1 VNKASKTIP
10 LILSYPGERTVN
22 KDTTLVLTN
31 ASQLLTLADGERPKR
46 SVGMSNLGLIER
58 GSVVVSGGRIVDV
71 GTTGEVERR
80 NRFDSAT
87 RVIDCS
93 GKVVCP
99 GFVDPHTHPVFAGF
113 RLDEYEMRT
122 AGATYQEIAEKGGGI
137 NASIQGVRKASMEEL
152 LEMAL
157 PRLDRFLLHGTTTI
171 EAKSGYGLSVED
183 ELKSLRIIAELNKR
197 HPLDIVPTFLG
208 AHAIPPEFKNDRKGY
223 LEILTGEMI
232 PAIAEEKLAGYCDV
246 FVEEGYFTADEARE
260 LLEAAGQHGL
270 RGRIH
275 ADELSSTGGAELAAE
290 LGAITADHLVHI
302 SVTGMEA
309 MARGGVIA
317 VLLPGTTFF
326 LGSSRYAPAREMID
340 RGVAVALATDF
351 NPGSSTTLNQ
361 QQVMTIA
368 VTQMGMKPAEAMTA
382 ATINAACAVGMEALA
397 GSIEEGKQADLIVM
411 DVKDF
416 REIPYIFGVNHCESV
431 VKRGRIVVESGKN
444 VPIDI

>member
-1 VNKASKTIP
+1 MDM
-10 LILSYPGERTVN
+10 G
-22 KDTTLVLTN
+22 D
-31 ASQLLTLADGERPKR
+31 
-46 SVGMSNLGLIER
+46 LGLIEG
-58 GSVVVSGGRIVDV
+58 GSVVILGERIVDV
-71 GTTGEVERR
+71 GTTGEVEWR
-80 NRFDSAT
+80 NRIDSTA
-87 RVIDCS
+87 RVIECS

-122 AGATYQEIAEKGGGI
+122 AGATYQEIAKKGGGI
-137 NASIQGVRKASMEEL
+137 NSSIRGVRAASKEEL

-183 ELKSLRIIAELNKR
+183 EMKSLRVIAELNEI

-208 AHAIPPEFKNDRKGY
+208 AHAIPPEFRNDRRRY

-232 PAIAEEKLAGYCDV
+232 PAIAEEKLARYCDV

-260 LLEAAGQHGL
+260 LLEVAGEYGL

-275 ADELSSTGGAELAAE
+275 ADELTSTGGAELAAE

-302 SVTGMEA
+302 SAEGMEA
-309 MARGGVIA
+309 MARRGIIA
-317 VLLPGTTFF
+317 VLLPATTFF
-326 LGSSRYAPAREMID
+326 LGSNRFAPARQMID
-340 RGVAVALATDF
+340 HGIAVALATDF
-351 NPGSSTTLNQ
+351 NPGSSTTSNQ

-382 ATINAACAVGMEALA
+382 ATINAACAVGMEEIA
-397 GSIEEGKQADLIVM
+397 GSIERGKQADLSVM
-411 DVKDF
+411 DVRDY
-416 REIPYIFGVNHCESV
+416 REIPYIFGVNHCETV
-431 VKRGRIVVESGKN
+431 VKRGRIVVENGKN

>member
-1 VNKASKTIP
+1 M
-10 LILSYPGERTVN
+10 G
-22 KDTTLVLTN
+22 D
-31 ASQLLTLADGERPKR
+31 
-46 SVGMSNLGLIER
+46 LGLIEG
-58 GSVVVSGGRIVDV
+58 GSVVILGERIVDV
-71 GTTGEVERR
+71 GTTGEVEWR
-80 NRFDSAT
+80 NRIDSTA
-87 RVIDCS
+87 RVIECS

-122 AGATYQEIAEKGGGI
+122 AGATYQEIAKKGGGI
-137 NASIQGVRKASMEEL
+137 NSSIRGVRAASKEEL

-183 ELKSLRIIAELNKR
+183 EMKSLRVIAELNEI

-208 AHAIPPEFKNDRKGY
+208 AHAIPPEFRNDRRRY

-232 PAIAEEKLAGYCDV
+232 PAIAEEKLARYCDV

-260 LLEAAGQHGL
+260 LLEVAGEYGL

-275 ADELSSTGGAELAAE
+275 ADELTSTGGAELAAE

-302 SVTGMEA
+302 SAEGMEA
-309 MARGGVIA
+309 MARRGIIA
-317 VLLPGTTFF
+317 VLLPATTFF
-326 LGSSRYAPAREMID
+326 LGSNRFAPARQMID
-340 RGVAVALATDF
+340 HGIAVALATDF
-351 NPGSSTTLNQ
+351 NPGSSTTSNQ

-382 ATINAACAVGMEALA
+382 ATINAACAVGMEEIA
-397 GSIEEGKQADLIVM
+397 GSIERGKQADLSVM
-411 DVKDF
+411 DVRDY
-416 REIPYIFGVNHCESV
+416 REIPYIFGVNHCETV
-431 VKRGRIVVESGKN
+431 VKRGRIVVENGKN